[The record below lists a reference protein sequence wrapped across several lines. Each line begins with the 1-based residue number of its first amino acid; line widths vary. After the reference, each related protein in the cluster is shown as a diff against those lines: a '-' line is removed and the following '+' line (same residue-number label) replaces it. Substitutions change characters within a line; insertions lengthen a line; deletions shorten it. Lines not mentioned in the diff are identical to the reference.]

1 MMDPNSREELYQ
13 EWLMADQ
20 GCDMSWHEY
29 QIWACP
35 VCIKMRREIEAH
47 QNEGHPHE

>member
-1 MMDPNSREELYQ
+1 MSMDPQAREELYQ

-35 VCIKMRREIEAH
+35 VCNYLTTQLTNH
-47 QNEGHPHE
+47 QMDEHP